1 MKMSAI
7 SLNCFKID
15 AMKDFYA
22 LLGIEFV
29 KYQITIGSEGYRA
42 NVNGVEVNLLPI
54 SGKVFAPLMSEQQR
68 LSIPAYQIT
77 LAVAAVKTVFDQ
89 VRQQFPACILSDVIS
104 SSEGTFVLLED
115 PQGNKVQ
122 LVQER

>member
-7 SLNCFKID
+7 SLNCFKIE
-15 AMKDFYA
+15 AMKGFYA
-22 LLGIEFV
+22 LLGAEFN

-42 NVNGVEVNLLPI
+42 DMNGVEVNLLPV
-54 SGKVFAPLMSEQQR
+54 SEKVFGSLMNDQQR
-68 LSIPAYQIT
+68 LVIPAYQIT
-77 LAVAAVKTVFDQ
+77 LAVPAVKTAFDQ
-89 VRQQFPACILSDVIS
+89 IRQQFPTAILSDIIS